1 MIRDPK
7 SSFLQA
13 RSSIIGNQN
22 TRLSQAQ
29 CIDIIL
35 PELIDKVNKVNN
47 ISYMLLNCRKL
58 HNKFLEAD
66 KIYHIIMNFLK
77 RSYILVIELKKSIK
91 RRELDMKYMVK
102 DF

>member
-1 MIRDPK
+1 
-7 SSFLQA
+7 
-13 RSSIIGNQN
+13 
-22 TRLSQAQ
+22 
-29 CIDIIL
+29 
-35 PELIDKVNKVNN
+35 
-47 ISYMLLNCRKL
+47 MLLNCRKL

>member
-1 MIRDPK
+1 
-7 SSFLQA
+7 
-13 RSSIIGNQN
+13 
-22 TRLSQAQ
+22 
-29 CIDIIL
+29 
-35 PELIDKVNKVNN
+35 
-47 ISYMLLNCRKL
+47 MLLNCRKL

-102 DF
+102 DFEKDLLMDEIDFSDMNDSIELS